1 MNTFFSSDSAGDGVL
16 LCTDLDVS
24 GERIWKMPAYRMHHE
39 QPQLASAGVDGAF
52 GVIRD
57 QEGHDTKPR
66 GGQTRAPL
74 QGSVLRANQYPR
86 DSPHKCAE
94 RANGDNKGRGSQVL
108 ILLNP
113 SQVQKGTLKEDARY
127 HPDERVATKKSPP
140 DVSGESPT
148 PMLPWREL
156 KEVSS
161 RALFPSPKP
170 NSACSFWK
178 AVRSKVT
185 DAAGCHGRTKRAL
198 LDWAP

>member
-1 MNTFFSSDSAGDGVL
+1 M
-16 LCTDLDVS
+16 LCADLDVS

-39 QPQLASAGVDGAF
+39 QPQLASF
-52 GVIRD
+52 GVIWD
-57 QEGHDTKPR
+57 QEGHDTKPC

-74 QGSVLRANQYPR
+74 QDSVLRADQYPR

-94 RANGDNKGRGSQVL
+94 RANGDNKGRGSRVL

-113 SQVQKGTLKEDARY
+113 SQVQNRTLKEDARY

-148 PMLPWREL
+148 PMLSWREL

-161 RALFPSPKP
+161 RALLPSPKP
-170 NSACSFWK
+170 NNAFWK
-178 AVRSKVT
+178 AVRSKVM
-185 DAAGCHGRTKRAL
+185 DAAGPHGRTKRAL